1 MVLCEFIL
9 VLCDC
14 IVSLLDIT
22 WHLEKQSNDRNNDV
36 CDSLSNFYRSQW
48 LVLHCVCIYIYIH
61 KYVYIYIYTQ
71 IYVYTHIYIY
81 LHIYDYVYVY
91 VYVYVYRYTHIAI
104 LYTHMCV
111 LM

>member
-61 KYVYIYIYTQ
+61 KYVYIYIYTNMY
-71 IYVYTHIYIY
+71 IYIYTNICLYTHIYIFTY
-81 LHIYDYVYVY
+81 I
-91 VYVYVYRYTHIAI
+91 
-104 LYTHMCV
+104 
-111 LM
+111 

>member
-48 LVLHCVCIYIYIH
+48 LVLHCVCIYIYTQIC
-61 KYVYIYIYTQ
+61 IYIYTQ
-71 IYVYTHIYIY
+71 IYIYTHIYIY
-81 LHIYDYVYVY
+81 IFTYVYIY
-91 VYVYVYRYTHIAI
+91 MI
-104 LYTHMCV
+104 M
-111 LM
+111 